1 MNKRIIGSLFIM
13 IMSVN
18 VYGNALDD
26 MFNNGKFNGQIRTG
40 YIYDDMKNENSPINY
55 ATALGGQLKYET
67 ASLYGVSLG
76 AAFYTS
82 HRITFLSGDDEKY
95 NNELSG
101 DTHYDLLAE
110 AYMNYQYDSFNLRV
124 GRQLIDTPY
133 ADSDDI
139 RMTPNTFEGIVAS
152 YGMGDFTVIGAY
164 LTKWQGPDAGS
175 YEFEDLIP
183 EEGGV
188 TMLASVYEESD
199 VEAGVWYYHV
209 DNIADVFYADIAKT
223 YSINDSMSLTGALQF
238 ADQSEINHS
247 GIEGTLYGAMLEI
260 GYQGF
265 TFGLAYDKLN
275 VDHDK
280 EYFGG
285 FGGGVGFVNM
295 FETTAGVFSARQ
307 DITAWKS
314 TIAYDFTDFG
324 MNGMTL
330 LYDFGTF
337 EGDVQYKAKEHN
349 LIFSYAPLETWD
361 VEIAYAYID
370 DVDKNIAEDEITQ
383 LPTDASIHRVLAR
396 VNYNF

>member
-1 MNKRIIGSLFIM
+1 MNTRVIGLVFII

-18 VYGNALDD
+18 IYADTLGD
-26 MFNNGKFNGQIRTG
+26 MFKNGKINGQIRAG
-40 YIYDDMKNENSPINY
+40 YIYDDTKNENIPISF

-82 HRITFLSGDDEKY
+82 HSISFLSGDDEEY

-110 AYMNYQYDSFNLRV
+110 AYMNYHYDSFNLRA

-152 YGMGDFTVIGAY
+152 YGIGDFTMIGAY
-164 LTKWQGPDAGS
+164 LSKWQGPDAGS

-183 EEGGV
+183 ENNGV
-188 TMLASVYEESD
+188 TMLASVYEKSD
-199 VEAGVWYYHV
+199 IEAGLWYYHL
-209 DNIADVFYADIAKT
+209 DDTADVLYADIANT
-223 YSINDSMSLTGALQF
+223 YRINDSMSLKGALQY
-238 ADQSEINHS
+238 ANQSEISHS
-247 GIEGTLYGAMLEI
+247 GIEGTLYGAMLEL
-260 GYQGF
+260 GYQKF
-265 TFGLAYDKLN
+265 IFGLAYDKVT
-275 VDHDK
+275 VDDDK

-295 FETTAGVFSARQ
+295 FETTSGVFSVRQ
-307 DITAWKS
+307 GITAWKG

-337 EGDVQYKAKEHN
+337 EGDVQYKALEHN
-349 LIFSYAPLETWD
+349 LIFAYAPLETWD

-370 DVDKNIAEDEITQ
+370 DVDKNIGEDEITQ
-383 LPTDASIHRVLAR
+383 LPSDASIHRLLVRA
-396 VNYNF
+396 NYNF

>member
-1 MNKRIIGSLFIM
+1 MNKRIIGSLFTI
-13 IMSVN
+13 IMSIDI
-18 VYGNALDD
+18 YGNTLDD

-164 LTKWQGPDAGS
+164 
-175 YEFEDLIP
+175 F
-183 EEGGV
+183 
-188 TMLASVYEESD
+188 TM
-199 VEAGVWYYHV
+199 W
-209 DNIADVFYADIAKT
+209 II
-223 YSINDSMSLTGALQF
+223 
-238 ADQSEINHS
+238 
-247 GIEGTLYGAMLEI
+247 
-260 GYQGF
+260 
-265 TFGLAYDKLN
+265 
-275 VDHDK
+275 
-280 EYFGG
+280 
-285 FGGGVGFVNM
+285 
-295 FETTAGVFSARQ
+295 
-307 DITAWKS
+307 
-314 TIAYDFTDFG
+314 
-324 MNGMTL
+324 
-330 LYDFGTF
+330 
-337 EGDVQYKAKEHN
+337 
-349 LIFSYAPLETWD
+349 
-361 VEIAYAYID
+361 
-370 DVDKNIAEDEITQ
+370 
-383 LPTDASIHRVLAR
+383 
-396 VNYNF
+396 